1 MWGQDVSVAT
11 LTSVPTVIT
20 AGDSYTL
27 TLTYGDYPAS
37 SGWGLAL
44 AVAGV
49 SVDAWTSVA
58 SGEAHVITLSA
69 TETATLGA
77 GTYQFRVRATK
88 AGTVETVETG
98 TLSVEADIGAA
109 APGERASYWEAL
121 KVAAQTAL
129 TTLMGGGAV
138 QMVTILGRQTM
149 FRSPD
154 DCLKIIA
161 QCDAR
166 ILAERHRTFGTP
178 IRFDVVG
185 MR

>member
-1 MWGQDVSVAT
+1 MAT

-27 TLTYGDYPAS
+27 TLTQSDYPAAA
-37 SGWGLAL
+37 GWSLAL

-49 SVDAWTSVA
+49 SVDSWTSVA
-58 SGEAHVITLSA
+58 SGAAHVITISA
-69 TETATLGA
+69 SETASLGA
-77 GTYQFRVRATK
+77 GTYQYRVRAVN
-88 AGTVETVETG
+88 GSTVETIETG
-98 TLSVEADIGAA
+98 TLTVEADIGAA
-109 APGERASYWEAL
+109 APGERASYWESL
-121 KVAAQTAL
+121 KAAAQTAL
-129 TTLMGGGAV
+129 QSLMESGAP
-138 QMVTILGRQTM
+138 QMVTILGRMTQ

>member
-1 MWGQDVSVAT
+1 MAD
-11 LTSVPTVIT
+11 LTSVPRVIT

-27 TLTYGDYPAS
+27 TLTAADYPAS
-37 SGWGLAL
+37 SGWSLAL

-49 SVDAWTSVA
+49 DVKSWTSVA
-58 SGEAHVITLSA
+58 SGDAHVLALSA
-69 TETATLGA
+69 AETATLGA
-77 GTYQFRVRATK
+77 GTYQYRVRAVK
-88 AGTVETVETG
+88 AAIVETIETG
-98 TLSVEADIGAA
+98 TLAVEADIGAA
-109 APGERASYWEAL
+109 APGERSSYWEAL

-129 TTLMGGGAV
+129 TTLMAGGAV

>member
-1 MWGQDVSVAT
+1 MAD
-11 LTSVPTVIT
+11 LTEIPTRLV

-27 TLTYGDYPAS
+27 TLTYADYPATA
-37 SGWGLAL
+37 GWALAL

-49 SVDAWTSVA
+49 DVKTWSSVA
-58 SGEAHVITLSA
+58 AGNAHVLTLTA
-69 TETATLGA
+69 TETAALGA
-77 GTYQFRVRATK
+77 GTYQWRVRAFRSGVVDTL
-88 AGTVETVETG
+88 VTG
-98 TLSVEADIGAA
+98 TLTVEADIGAA
-109 APGERASYWEAL
+109 APGERASYWESL
-121 KVAAQTAL
+121 KVAAQQAL
-129 TTLMGGGAV
+129 TTLMEGGAV

-154 DCLKIIA
+154 DCLKVIA

-166 ILAERHRTFGTP
+166 ITAERFRTFGTP

>member
-1 MWGQDVSVAT
+1 MSVAT

-27 TLTYGDYPAS
+27 TLTQSDYPATA
-37 SGWGLAL
+37 GWSLAL

-49 SVDAWTSVA
+49 SVDSWTSVA
-58 SGEAHVITLSA
+58 SGAAHVITIPAS
-69 TETATLGA
+69 ETASLGA
-77 GTYQFRVRATK
+77 GTYQYRVRAVN
-88 AGTVETVETG
+88 GSTVETIETG
-98 TLSVEADIGAA
+98 TLTVEADIGAA
-109 APGERASYWEAL
+109 SPGERASYWEAL